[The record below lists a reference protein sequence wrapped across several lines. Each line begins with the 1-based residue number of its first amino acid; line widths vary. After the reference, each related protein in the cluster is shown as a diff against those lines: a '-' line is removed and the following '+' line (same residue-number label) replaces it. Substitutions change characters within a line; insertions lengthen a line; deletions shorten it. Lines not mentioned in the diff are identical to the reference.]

1 MIIIFQEKNLNNIFW
16 RVLNMNEVQDQANW
30 MSAAREKPKKSP
42 TGQVIKFEGVTHA
55 GEKLVGYKDVAEY
68 MGVSYGYLRQLV
80 SNDYIPYYK
89 LGRSVR
95 FRLSEIDK
103 WLSNRKSRYRSKK

>member
-1 MIIIFQEKNLNNIFW
+1 MIEAQE
-16 RVLNMNEVQDQANW
+16 QASW
-30 MSAAREKPKKSP
+30 ELTAREKQRKSP
-42 TGQVIKFEGVTHA
+42 AGQVIKFEGISHT

-80 SNDYIPYYK
+80 AKNYIPHYK

-95 FRLSEIDK
+95 FR
-103 WLSNRKSRYRSKK
+103 YCT

>member
-1 MIIIFQEKNLNNIFW
+1 MIEAQE
-16 RVLNMNEVQDQANW
+16 QASW
-30 MSAAREKPKKSP
+30 ELTAREKQRNSP
-42 TGQVIKFEGVTHA
+42 TGQVIKFDGVTHT

-80 SNDYIPYYK
+80 AKNYIPHYK

-95 FRLSEIDK
+95 FRLSEVDK
-103 WLSNRKSRYRSKK
+103 WLSNRKSGYTSKK

>member
-1 MIIIFQEKNLNNIFW
+1 
-16 RVLNMNEVQDQANW
+16 MNEVHEQENW

-42 TGQVIKFEGVTHA
+42 TGQVIKFEGITHT
-55 GEKLVGYKDVAEY
+55 GEKLVGYKDVADY

-80 SNDYIPYYK
+80 SKNYIPHYK

-103 WLSNRKSRYRSKK
+103 WLSNRKSGYTSKK

>member
-1 MIIIFQEKNLNNIFW
+1 
-16 RVLNMNEVQDQANW
+16 MNEVQEQQNW

-42 TGQVIKFEGVTHA
+42 TGQVIKIEGIAHT
-55 GEKLVGYKDVAEY
+55 GENLVGYKEVGNY
-68 MGVSYGYLRQLV
+68 LGVSYGYLRQLV

-95 FRLSEIDK
+95 FRLAEIDK

>member
-1 MIIIFQEKNLNNIFW
+1 
-16 RVLNMNEVQDQANW
+16 MNEAQEQASW
-30 MSAAREKPKKSP
+30 ELTARENQRKSP
-42 TGQVIKFEGVTHA
+42 TGQVIKFEGVTHT
-55 GEKLVGYKDVAEY
+55 GEKLVGYKDVADY

-95 FRLSEIDK
+95 FRLSEIDN
-103 WLSNRKSRYRSKK
+103 WLSERKSRFRSKK

>member
-1 MIIIFQEKNLNNIFW
+1 
-16 RVLNMNEVQDQANW
+16 MNETQEQI
-30 MSAAREKPKKSP
+30 SRIPTARENQRQSP
-42 TGQVIKFEGVTHA
+42 SGNVIKFEGVTHT

-80 SNDYIPYYK
+80 AKNYIPHYK

-95 FRLSEIDK
+95 FRLSEVDK
-103 WLSNRKSRYRSKK
+103 WLSNRKSGYTSKK